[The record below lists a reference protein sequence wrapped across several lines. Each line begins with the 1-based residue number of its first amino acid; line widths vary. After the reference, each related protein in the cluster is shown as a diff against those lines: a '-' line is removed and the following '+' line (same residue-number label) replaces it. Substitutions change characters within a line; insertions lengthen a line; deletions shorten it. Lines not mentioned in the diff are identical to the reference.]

1 MSELASEPSARRALV
16 RAELG
21 KLRTVRSTW
30 VLAALAVVSCVAW
43 TVAAVALFDTD
54 PAQAAASPEQ
64 RLVNIYLMGQQGYL
78 FVLILGALGMT
89 GEYRHQTIGW
99 AFLVSPARGR
109 VLVAKAAAHLLV
121 GLAIGLAGA
130 LATAVCA
137 AALLTAAGKDVF
149 SAQVPLVLLGCVL
162 STAAY
167 GLLGLAVGALV
178 RNQAAAVAV
187 CFGWFF
193 YAEFLLLW
201 FLPPIGRW
209 LPSGA
214 AKAMVGWQP
223 GSLDLL
229 PAWAGAALLVGYV
242 VVIAAAA
249 RLVTLRR
256 DVC

>member
-1 MSELASEPSARRALV
+1 MNRLV
-16 RAELG
+16 RAELA
-21 KLRTVRSTW
+21 KLRTVRSSW
-30 VLAALAVVSCVAW
+30 VLAALAVAACIAW
-43 TVAAVALFDTD
+43 TAVAAAVFDTD

-64 RLVNIYLMGQQGYL
+64 RLVNIYLMAQQGYV

-89 GEYRHQTIGW
+89 GEYRHQTITW
-99 AFLVSPARGR
+99 AFLVTPARGR
-109 VLVAKAAAHLLV
+109 VLVAKAAAHLV
-121 GLAIGLAGA
+121 AGLLIGLAA
-130 LATAVCA
+130 AVATAVCA
-137 AALLTAAGKDVF
+137 AVLLAAAGRDVL
-149 SAQVPLVLLGCVL
+149 APQVPFVLLGSVL

-201 FLPPIGRW
+201 FLPPVGRW

-214 AKAMVGWQP
+214 AKAVVGWQP
-223 GSLDLL
+223 GTLDLL
-229 PAWAGAALLVGYV
+229 PVWAGAALLAGYV
-242 VVIAAAA
+242 VLIGAAA

>member
-1 MSELASEPSARRALV
+1 VTALIRSELA
-16 RAELG
+16 

-30 VLAALAVVSCVAW
+30 ILGALAVAACVAW
-43 TVAAVALFDTD
+43 TIAGVAVFDTD
-54 PAQAAASPEQ
+54 PALAATAPDQ
-64 RLVNIYLMGQQGYL
+64 RLVNIYQMAQQGYL
-78 FVLILGALGMT
+78 FVLILGVLGMT
-89 GEYRHQTIGW
+89 GEYRHQTITW

-121 GLAIGLAGA
+121 GVLVGLAA
-130 LATAVCA
+130 AVATAVCA
-137 AALLTAAGKDVF
+137 AVLLAAAGKDVF
-149 SAQVPLVLLGCVL
+149 APQVPFVLLGCVL

-167 GLLGLAVGALV
+167 SLLGLAFGALV
-178 RNQAAAVAV
+178 RNQAAAITF

-214 AKAMVGWQP
+214 AKSMVGWQP
-223 GSLDLL
+223 GGGVDLL
-229 PAWAGAALLVGYV
+229 PVWAGGALLIGYV
-242 VVIAAAA
+242 VVIATVA

-256 DVC
+256 DVT